1 MLIRVFFRQYRDDLP
16 AYPGTYLGASPSP
29 NKKGAATPEALPI
42 VSCMPLAIA
51 RFPYLGLLTGPQ
63 EKGVPAAVYKPAATM
78 KHPAKLA
85 SGLML
90 AMSRM

>member
-1 MLIRVFFRQYRDDLP
+1 M
-16 AYPGTYLGASPSP
+16 
-29 NKKGAATPEALPI
+29 

-51 RFPYLGLLTGPQ
+51 RFPYRGLLTGPH